1 MNKRIVSIIQTLA
14 EREKEVTIRD
24 LAGQHSCSE
33 RTIRNDLNSISDLL
47 RENGLAELTLKSG
60 GRILR
65 DEDFGKILPEV
76 TGGDFYSYKL
86 SVEERKKIASS
97 MLVASSGFLTLS
109 RIADTLFVSRATII
123 GDLDDIKE
131 YIRKNGLE
139 VISHPS
145 KGLRVEGEE
154 SIKRRFLLRVIL
166 GEAGD
171 TSAAQQKI
179 IDNQVSIQSGDPVV
193 VRKIINE
200 QEHVH
205 QSYLTDDAFRE
216 VLTYLRIMIGRVEQG
231 EYIKTAEGHNE
242 AKYVMAQDILRL
254 IAQYCH
260 VHVSEPEIRYLSG
273 ILSTAR
279 YIRQQDYR
287 PDSIRVQVITRHFA
301 AAVSEELGVN
311 LGDDYDFFE
320 SLSNHL
326 ESVLREEMPRY
337 PMTPVIEEV
346 LEDHPEVRAA
356 ADEAIPIL
364 EQYMTRKL
372 QEIEIGYICLHIC
385 AALEKKKN
393 REVAFHVVLACH
405 SGIGTSHL
413 LLERLKRNFNFRIV
427 DIVSAHEAERI
438 EPSQADFIIST
449 VPLENCKLDSVI
461 VSPLLSDEDFIR
473 VGSKVEALR
482 GSRNLPS
489 RIGEET
495 LTSKGLMDKLHPIL
509 ERYGGAHAQE
519 LEKQVRKKVREY
531 FNQSAEAEAEIF
543 APALHHLLTP
553 RYIQLDVECTDWREA
568 VRTAAQPLLRDGYIE
583 ARYIDAM
590 IDNIEENGPYVVLC
604 PGFAVPHEGMN
615 QGSIKVGMNFIR
627 LKTPV
632 DFGEE
637 EYDPVRY
644 VCCLSPVDRK
654 THLKAFF
661 NLVNMIQN
669 KEFLEMLDRAATPT
683 DAARLFE
690 RFEYE

>member
-1 MNKRIVSIIQTLA
+1 M
-14 EREKEVTIRD
+14 
-24 LAGQHSCSE
+24 
-33 RTIRNDLNSISDLL
+33 
-47 RENGLAELTLKSG
+47 
-60 GRILR
+60 
-65 DEDFGKILPEV
+65 
-76 TGGDFYSYKL
+76 
-86 SVEERKKIASS
+86 EERKKIASS

-311 LGDDYDFFE
+311 LGDDYDF
-320 SLSNHL
+320 
-326 ESVLREEMPRY
+326 
-337 PMTPVIEEV
+337 
-346 LEDHPEVRAA
+346 
-356 ADEAIPIL
+356 
-364 EQYMTRKL
+364 
-372 QEIEIGYICLHIC
+372 
-385 AALEKKKN
+385 
-393 REVAFHVVLACH
+393 
-405 SGIGTSHL
+405 
-413 LLERLKRNFNFRIV
+413 
-427 DIVSAHEAERI
+427 
-438 EPSQADFIIST
+438 
-449 VPLENCKLDSVI
+449 
-461 VSPLLSDEDFIR
+461 
-473 VGSKVEALR
+473 
-482 GSRNLPS
+482 LPG
-489 RIGEET
+489 RQ
-495 LTSKGLMDKLHPIL
+495 
-509 ERYGGAHAQE
+509 R
-519 LEKQVRKKVREY
+519 
-531 FNQSAEAEAEIF
+531 
-543 APALHHLLTP
+543 
-553 RYIQLDVECTDWREA
+553 
-568 VRTAAQPLLRDGYIE
+568 
-583 ARYIDAM
+583 
-590 IDNIEENGPYVVLC
+590 
-604 PGFAVPHEGMN
+604 
-615 QGSIKVGMNFIR
+615 
-627 LKTPV
+627 
-632 DFGEE
+632 
-637 EYDPVRY
+637 
-644 VCCLSPVDRK
+644 
-654 THLKAFF
+654 
-661 NLVNMIQN
+661 
-669 KEFLEMLDRAATPT
+669 
-683 DAARLFE
+683 
-690 RFEYE
+690 

>member
-216 VLTYLRIMIGRVEQG
+216 ILTYLRIMIGRVEQG

-372 QEIEIGYICLHIC
+372 QEIETSEEGGL
-385 AALEKKKN
+385 AA
-393 REVAFHVVLACH
+393 A
-405 SGIGTSHL
+405 G
-413 LLERLKRNFNFRIV
+413 
-427 DIVSAHEAERI
+427 
-438 EPSQADFIIST
+438 
-449 VPLENCKLDSVI
+449 
-461 VSPLLSDEDFIR
+461 
-473 VGSKVEALR
+473 
-482 GSRNLPS
+482 
-489 RIGEET
+489 
-495 LTSKGLMDKLHPIL
+495 
-509 ERYGGAHAQE
+509 
-519 LEKQVRKKVREY
+519 
-531 FNQSAEAEAEIF
+531 
-543 APALHHLLTP
+543 
-553 RYIQLDVECTDWREA
+553 
-568 VRTAAQPLLRDGYIE
+568 
-583 ARYIDAM
+583 
-590 IDNIEENGPYVVLC
+590 
-604 PGFAVPHEGMN
+604 
-615 QGSIKVGMNFIR
+615 
-627 LKTPV
+627 
-632 DFGEE
+632 
-637 EYDPVRY
+637 
-644 VCCLSPVDRK
+644 
-654 THLKAFF
+654 
-661 NLVNMIQN
+661 
-669 KEFLEMLDRAATPT
+669 
-683 DAARLFE
+683 
-690 RFEYE
+690 

>member
-47 RENGLAELTLKSG
+47 RENGLAALTLKSG

-76 TGGDFYSYKL
+76 AGGDFYSYKL

-166 GEAGD
+166 GEAGA
-171 TSAAQQKI
+171 TSAAPQKI
-179 IDNQVSIQSGDPVV
+179 SVKQVSIPSGGPVV

-216 VLTYLRIMIGRVEQG
+216 ILTYLRIMIGRVEQG

-301 AAVSEELGVN
+301 AAVSEE
-311 LGDDYDFFE
+311 
-320 SLSNHL
+320 
-326 ESVLREEMPRY
+326 
-337 PMTPVIEEV
+337 
-346 LEDHPEVRAA
+346 
-356 ADEAIPIL
+356 
-364 EQYMTRKL
+364 
-372 QEIEIGYICLHIC
+372 
-385 AALEKKKN
+385 
-393 REVAFHVVLACH
+393 
-405 SGIGTSHL
+405 
-413 LLERLKRNFNFRIV
+413 
-427 DIVSAHEAERI
+427 
-438 EPSQADFIIST
+438 
-449 VPLENCKLDSVI
+449 
-461 VSPLLSDEDFIR
+461 
-473 VGSKVEALR
+473 
-482 GSRNLPS
+482 
-489 RIGEET
+489 
-495 LTSKGLMDKLHPIL
+495 
-509 ERYGGAHAQE
+509 
-519 LEKQVRKKVREY
+519 
-531 FNQSAEAEAEIF
+531 
-543 APALHHLLTP
+543 
-553 RYIQLDVECTDWREA
+553 
-568 VRTAAQPLLRDGYIE
+568 
-583 ARYIDAM
+583 
-590 IDNIEENGPYVVLC
+590 
-604 PGFAVPHEGMN
+604 
-615 QGSIKVGMNFIR
+615 
-627 LKTPV
+627 
-632 DFGEE
+632 
-637 EYDPVRY
+637 
-644 VCCLSPVDRK
+644 
-654 THLKAFF
+654 
-661 NLVNMIQN
+661 
-669 KEFLEMLDRAATPT
+669 
-683 DAARLFE
+683 
-690 RFEYE
+690 